1 MFCNVLEANFSICCS
16 TKVVVLNSLGRIVSF
31 STGSVT
37 VLSCAVISST
47 TSLAVSVKGSL
58 VALDTFSV
66 FTRDSVYFIWRDK
79 GTVYVYVF
87 IENIHIHN

>member
-1 MFCNVLEANFSICCS
+1 MISPANVFLIQMEIVTLFVILYVYTLDANFSICCS

-37 VLSCAVISST
+37 VLSCAVISLT

-66 FTRDSVYFIWRDK
+66 FTRDSA
-79 GTVYVYVF
+79 
-87 IENIHIHN
+87 